1 VGRKHNAKV
10 GRMIHNK
17 FNTNIINC
25 LIYGIIFAAIMKKQ
39 KMKKNYLL
47 GLGAALILLTSC
59 GPKRLGCHGRRYC
72 EAPKQA
78 EQQIDHSYKK
88 DV

>member
-1 VGRKHNAKV
+1 
-10 GRMIHNK
+10 
-17 FNTNIINC
+17 
-25 LIYGIIFAAIMKKQ
+25 
-39 KMKKNYLL
+39 MKKNYLL